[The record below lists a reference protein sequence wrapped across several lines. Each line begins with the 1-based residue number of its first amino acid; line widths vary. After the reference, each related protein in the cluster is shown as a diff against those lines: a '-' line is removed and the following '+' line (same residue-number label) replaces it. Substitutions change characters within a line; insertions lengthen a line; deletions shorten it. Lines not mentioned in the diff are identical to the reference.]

1 MSPSI
6 ISSSTSSSIEVMLN
20 KDNNKVPPP
29 DSPTGVMSLFSN
41 SHSNSSS
48 SDSEEDEGL
57 AERPD
62 ATSLEKMR
70 HELHMWKTERHEL
83 LHLRRQ
89 VVVLSR
95 TATARNNKQLEEQED
110 VPEDEL
116 GLQLQTTED
125 ELERKTNQLQTLQHQ
140 LLQQQTSGNK
150 IVRGL
155 EDQLE
160 ETTVQLVDKEEQ
172 VQELSQLLTQKHFEF
187 EQSKD
192 DLEFKIQ
199 FWKQKQMD
207 TSEQLVQQQETV
219 AQLQSSQLLVS
230 NNNTTTSS
238 RTSHSASLD
247 DSQEHH
253 QQQQIRQLETV
264 LDEVPC
270 TSLLHKIQALV
281 DMVEQTKEENEQLKK
296 EKLALMT
303 RQARR

>member
-29 DSPTGVMSLFSN
+29 DSPTGVMSLFN
-41 SHSNSSS
+41 SNSSS
-48 SDSEEDEGL
+48 SDSEEEEGL

-140 LLQQQTSGNK
+140 LIQQQTSGNK

-172 VQELSQLLTQKHFEF
+172 VQELSQLLTQKH
-187 EQSKD
+187 
-192 DLEFKIQ
+192 LEFKIQ

-238 RTSHSASLD
+238 STSHSASLD